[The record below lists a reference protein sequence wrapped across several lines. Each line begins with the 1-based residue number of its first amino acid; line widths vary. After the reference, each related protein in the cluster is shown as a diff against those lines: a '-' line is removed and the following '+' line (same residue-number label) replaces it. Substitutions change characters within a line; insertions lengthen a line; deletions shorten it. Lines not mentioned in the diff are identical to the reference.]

1 MNLTYKNVKFITISA
16 KNSKKLDR
24 LIFSC
29 IINTRGLFS
38 GPDSYFY
45 TQVRKRRILSMEKI
59 RPMLFTTL
67 KKYSGAQLMSDVVA
81 GIIVAIIAL
90 PLSIALALASG
101 VGPEQGIYT
110 AIAAGFVISFLGG
123 SQVQIAGPTAAF
135 ATIVAGIVAR
145 SGVEGLAVATIMAGI
160 ILVIMGFCQLGSL
173 IKFIPFTITTGFT
186 SGIAVTIVIGQLK
199 DFFGVT
205 YPAGMETI
213 ETMQKLKA
221 FAAGFGTMNVHAVIV
236 GLVCLAILI
245 VMPMI
250 TEKIPGSLVAVIAG
264 IVMVKFLPLQVNTI
278 GDLYSVS
285 NALPA
290 FHMPAFSYDVIQG
303 SLSDAFTIA
312 ILAAIESLLSCVVAD
327 GMIGGKHR
335 SNTELVAQGAGN
347 IVSAL
352 FGGIPATGAIAR
364 TAANIKNGGR
374 TPVAGMVHA
383 GVLLLILVILMPY
396 ASWIPMPTIAAIL
409 FMVAYNMCQW
419 RTFARLA
426 KTAPKSDIAVLVI
439 TFFLTVV
446 FDLVVAI
453 EVGMVLSCLLFMKR
467 MSDEMG
473 VRSWL
478 HVEELEEQK
487 REEEEAA
494 KGAKKA
500 NAIPSVEEAQL
511 KAAAEEI
518 NPADLRQIPMELAVY
533 ELTGP
538 LFFGAAD
545 RINQI
550 TVGEGTRCLIL
561 RMRAVPAADSTAMN
575 SMTALYERC
584 KKNGVTLILSHVNEQ
599 PMRAMEKA
607 GFVDLVG
614 RENFC
619 RNIEEALDHADKML
633 EK

>member
-1 MNLTYKNVKFITISA
+1 
-16 KNSKKLDR
+16 
-24 LIFSC
+24 
-29 IINTRGLFS
+29 
-38 GPDSYFY
+38 
-45 TQVRKRRILSMEKI
+45 MEKI

-221 FAAGFGTMNVHAVIV
+221 FAAGFGTMNVHALIV

-245 VMPMI
+245 VMPKI
-250 TEKIPGSLVAVIAG
+250 TEKIPGSLVAVLVG

-278 GDLYSVS
+278 GNLYSVS

-383 GVLLLILVILMPY
+383 GILLLILVILMPY

-478 HVEELEEQK
+478 HVEEVEEQK
-487 REEEEAA
+487 REEEEASR
-494 KGAKKA
+494 GAKKTM
-500 NAIPSVEEAQL
+500 SVEEAQL

-518 NPADLRQIPMELAVY
+518 NPAKLRQIPMELAVY

-550 TVGEGTRCLIL
+550 EVNEVTRCLIL
-561 RMRAVPAADSTAMN
+561 RMQAVPAADSTAMN
-575 SMTALYERC
+575 SMTALCERC

-619 RNIEEALDHADKML
+619 RNIEEALDHADKVL

>member
-1 MNLTYKNVKFITISA
+1 
-16 KNSKKLDR
+16 
-24 LIFSC
+24 
-29 IINTRGLFS
+29 
-38 GPDSYFY
+38 
-45 TQVRKRRILSMEKI
+45 MEKI

-205 YPAGMETI
+205 YPAGLETI

-245 VMPMI
+245 VMPKI
-250 TEKIPGSLVAVIAG
+250 TEKIPGSLVAVLVG

-478 HVEELEEQK
+478 HVEEVEEQK
-487 REEEEAA
+487 REEEEASR
-494 KGAKKA
+494 GAKRTM
-500 NAIPSVEEAQL
+500 SVEEAQL

-518 NPADLRQIPMELAVY
+518 NPAKLRQIPMELAVY

-550 TVGEGTRCLIL
+550 EVNEVTRCLIL

-575 SMTALYERC
+575 SMTALCERC

-619 RNIEEALDHADKML
+619 RNIEEALDHADKVL
-633 EK
+633 EQ